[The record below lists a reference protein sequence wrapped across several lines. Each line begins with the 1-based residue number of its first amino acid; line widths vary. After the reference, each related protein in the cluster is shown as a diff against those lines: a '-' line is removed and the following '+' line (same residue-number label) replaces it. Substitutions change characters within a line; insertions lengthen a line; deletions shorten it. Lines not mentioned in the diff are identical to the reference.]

1 MSKNVD
7 FIIVG
12 QGLAGSVLAH
22 ILLRNDKSLH
32 VFDTINQN
40 SSSRV
45 AAGLY
50 NPITGRKMVK
60 TWNADKLFPIIEPFY
75 ADVEKIVGSKFL
87 HKVKIYRPFISIV
100 EQNEWQGK
108 SVDPIFEH
116 YIDSISSS
124 SCFKNVVDP
133 FGGIKLRPSGFVD
146 ISNFLDSTA
155 HYLKELKSLTSQ
167 IFDHKEMK
175 VGTGTV
181 EYGGITA
188 TKVVFCTGINLES
201 LFSFLPLRPVKGE
214 ILEISSSLD
223 VDSIIN
229 RGVFVIPGRG
239 GNYRVG
245 ATYNRKDLSVNMS
258 MEGEKHLTEK
268 FEHLIDA
275 DYKIIG
281 SKAGI
286 RPTTPDRR
294 PFIGLHP
301 KMQEIG
307 IFNGFGTKGV
317 SLAPY
322 YANQFYRA
330 IEFDENLDSEVN
342 ITRFFRYLKRLY

>member
-22 ILLRNDKSLH
+22 VLLRSGKSIH

-75 ADVEKIVGSKFL
+75 SDVEKIVNSKFL
-87 HKVKIYRPFISIV
+87 HRVKIYRPFISIE

-108 SVDPIFEH
+108 SVDPLFES
-116 YIDSISSS
+116 YIESISFN
-124 SCFKNVVDP
+124 SCFKDVVDP
-133 FGGIKLRPSGFVD
+133 FGGIKLKPSGFVD
-146 ISNFLDSTA
+146 IPNFLDSTA
-155 HYLKELKSLTSQ
+155 QYLKKLRSLTTQ
-167 IFDHKEMK
+167 TFNHEKMK
-175 VGTGTV
+175 VGTGIV

-188 TKVVFCTGINLES
+188 AKVVFCTGINLEP

-214 ILEISSSLD
+214 ILEIRSSLD
-223 VDSIIN
+223 VDNIIN
-229 RGVFVIPGRG
+229 RGVFVIPKRD

-245 ATYNRKDLSVNMS
+245 ATYNWKDLSVNMTK
-258 MEGEKHLTEK
+258 EGERFLTDK
-268 FEHLIDA
+268 FENLIDV

-281 SKAGI
+281 GKAGI

-294 PFIGLHP
+294 PFIGWHP
-301 KMQEIG
+301 KKSEIG

-330 IEFDENLDSEVN
+330 LELDENLDSEVN
-342 ITRFFRYLKRLY
+342 IARFFSLS